1 MATTTTLS
9 AILPKFGRRI
19 GSYIGSFSTTTAVGG
34 TGSLTVVISTELRD
48 IGFTD
53 DDVLNDSFIKI
64 TSGNNL
70 NEVRLV
76 SDYTG
81 SSGTITVTGTD
92 LTGDSSTGTTFEIY
106 RYDPDQLRDSLNDAS
121 NQAFPSLFKRVDDR
135 SHTIAPGQARYA
147 RPSSIEPGYIRQ
159 VYLVPKIES
168 KTFSENVINDQ
179 NCDFE
184 ESSSALTDWTD
195 TANITAAVEADTT
208 SPNNFM
214 VYRGQRSAKL
224 TCATTS
230 TGTFTLSATDPTN
243 YESEELNFSI
253 WVYSKYASLVSPI
266 IQIDSDTATSGTAH
280 SGGGWERLTV
290 SATSSNVGSTI
301 KVGLTFASNS
311 GIYTVYADEAILTSG
326 SSETPKGYESVIFD
340 WTEEGDNLAFLT
352 APPSHYNLH
361 IVGCGALE
369 TLTSGADTI
378 TLEPHR
384 VNLLLDYA
392 ALTFFEGEL
401 DQSSTEDQNAI
412 LKQIT
417 HYRNKTQNGRGEMV
431 APSLKKNLLPAGNI
445 NSYGVI

>member
-9 AILPKFGRRI
+9 AILPKLGRRV
-19 GSYIGSFSTTTAVGG
+19 GAYIGSFTTTTAIAAN
-34 TGSLTVVISTELRD
+34 TSVVSTELTD
-48 IGFTD
+48 LGFTD

-76 SDYTG
+76 SDYTA
-81 SSGTITVTGTD
+81 SSGTITVTGTA
-92 LTGDSSTGTTFEIY
+92 LTSDSSTQATFEIY
-106 RYDPDQLRDSLNDAS
+106 RYDPDQLRDAINDAA
-121 NQAFPSLFKRVDDR
+121 NQAFPALFKRIDDR
-135 SHTIAPGQARYA
+135 THTVAPGQARYE

-159 VYLVPKIES
+159 VYIVPKIES
-168 KTFSENVINDQ
+168 KTFAENIINDQ
-179 NCDFE
+179 NCDME
-184 ESSSALTDWTD
+184 ASSSALTNWTD
-195 TANITAAVEADTT
+195 SANITAAVEADTT

-224 TCATTS
+224 TCAASS
-230 TGTFTLSATDPTN
+230 TGTFTLSVTDPTN

-253 WVYSKYASLVSPI
+253 WVYSKYADLVSPMV
-266 IQIDSDTATSGTAH
+266 QIDSDSAVTGTAH
-280 SGGGWERLTV
+280 SGGGWQRLTV
-290 SATSSNVGSTI
+290 STTSSNVGSTI
-301 KVGLTFASNS
+301 KVGLSFASNGS
-311 GIYTVYADEAILTSG
+311 IYTVYADEAILTSG
-326 SSETPKGYESVIFD
+326 PSEIPKGFESVIFD
-340 WTEEGDNLAFLT
+340 WTEEGDYLTFLT

-361 IVGCGALE
+361 VVGCGALE
-369 TLTSGADTI
+369 TLTAGADTI

-401 DQSSTEDQNAI
+401 DQTSAEDQNAI
-412 LKQIT
+412 LRQIT

-445 NSYGVI
+445 SSYGVV

>member
-9 AILPKFGRRI
+9 AILPKFGRRV
-19 GSYIGSFSTTTAVGG
+19 GAYIGSFTTTTAIAAN
-34 TGSLTVVISTELRD
+34 TSVVSTELTD
-48 IGFTD
+48 LGFTD

-70 NEVRLV
+70 NEVRLI
-76 SDYTG
+76 SDYTA
-81 SSGTITVTGTD
+81 SSGTITVTGTA
-92 LTGDSSTGTTFEIY
+92 LTSDSSTQATFEIY
-106 RYDPDQLRDSLNDAS
+106 RYDPDQLRDSINDAA
-121 NQAFPSLFKRVDDR
+121 NQAFPALFKRIDDR
-135 SHTIAPGQARYA
+135 THTVAPGQARYA

-159 VYLVPKIES
+159 VYIVPKIES
-168 KTFSENVINDQ
+168 KTFAENIINDQ
-179 NCDFE
+179 NCDME
-184 ESSSALTDWTD
+184 ASSSALTNWTD
-195 TANITAAVEADTT
+195 SANITAAVEADTT

-224 TCATTS
+224 TCAASS
-230 TGTFTLSATDPTN
+230 TGTFTLSVTDPTN

-253 WVYSKYASLVSPI
+253 WVYSKYADLVSPMV
-266 IQIDSDTATSGTAH
+266 QIDSDSVVTGTAH
-280 SGGGWERLTV
+280 SGGGWQRLTV
-290 SATSSNVGSTI
+290 STTSSNVGSTI
-301 KVGLTFASNS
+301 KVGLSFASNGS
-311 GIYTVYADEAILTSG
+311 IYTVYADEAILTSG
-326 SSETPKGYESVIFD
+326 PSETPKGFESVVFD
-340 WTEEGDNLAFLT
+340 WTEEGDHLAFLT

-369 TLTSGADTI
+369 TLTAGADTI

-401 DQSSTEDQNAI
+401 DQTSAEDQNAI
-412 LKQIT
+412 LRQIT

-445 NSYGVI
+445 SSYGVV

>member
-9 AILPKFGRRI
+9 AILPKLGRRV
-19 GSYIGSFSTTTAVGG
+19 GAYIGSFTTTTAIAAN
-34 TGSLTVVISTELRD
+34 TSVVSTELTD
-48 IGFTD
+48 LGFTD

-76 SDYTG
+76 SDYTA
-81 SSGTITVTGTD
+81 SSGTITVTGTA
-92 LTGDSSTGTTFEIY
+92 LTSDSSTQATFEIY
-106 RYDPDQLRDSLNDAS
+106 RYDPDQLRDAINDAA
-121 NQAFPSLFKRVDDR
+121 NQAFPALFKRIDDR
-135 SHTIAPGQARYA
+135 THTVAPGQARYE

-159 VYLVPKIES
+159 VYIVPKIES
-168 KTFSENVINDQ
+168 KTFAENIINDQ
-179 NCDFE
+179 NCDME
-184 ESSSALTDWTD
+184 ASSSALTNWTD
-195 TANITAAVEADTT
+195 SANITAAVEADTT

-224 TCATTS
+224 TCAASS
-230 TGTFTLSATDPTN
+230 TGTFTLSVTDPTN

-253 WVYSKYASLVSPI
+253 WVYSKYADLVSPMV
-266 IQIDSDTATSGTAH
+266 QIDSDSVVTGTAH
-280 SGGGWERLTV
+280 SGNGWQRLTV
-290 SATSSNVGSTI
+290 STTSSNVGSTI
-301 KVGLTFASNS
+301 KVGLSFASNGS
-311 GIYTVYADEAILTSG
+311 IYTVYADEAILTSG
-326 SSETPKGYESVIFD
+326 PSEIPKGFESVIFD
-340 WTEEGDNLAFLT
+340 WTEEGDYLTFLT

-361 IVGCGALE
+361 VVGCGALE
-369 TLTSGADTI
+369 TLTAGADTI

-401 DQSSTEDQNAI
+401 DQTSAEDQNAI
-412 LKQIT
+412 LRQIT

-445 NSYGVI
+445 SSYGVV

>member
-9 AILPKFGRRI
+9 AILPKLGRRV
-19 GSYIGSFSTTTAVGG
+19 GAYIGSFTTTTAIAAN
-34 TGSLTVVISTELRD
+34 TSVVSTELTD
-48 IGFTD
+48 LGFTD

-76 SDYTG
+76 SDYTA
-81 SSGTITVTGTD
+81 SSGTITVTGTA
-92 LTGDSSTGTTFEIY
+92 LTSDSSTQATFEIY
-106 RYDPDQLRDSLNDAS
+106 RYDPDQLRDAINDAA
-121 NQAFPSLFKRVDDR
+121 NQAFPALFKRIDDR
-135 SHTIAPGQARYA
+135 THTVAPGQARYE

-159 VYLVPKIES
+159 VYIVPKIES
-168 KTFSENVINDQ
+168 KTFAENIINDQ
-179 NCDFE
+179 NCDME
-184 ESSSALTDWTD
+184 ASSSALTNWTD
-195 TANITAAVEADTT
+195 SANITAAIEADTT

-224 TCATTS
+224 TCAASS
-230 TGTFTLSATDPTN
+230 TGTFTLSVTDPTN

-253 WVYSKYASLVSPI
+253 WVYSKYADLVSPMV
-266 IQIDSDTATSGTAH
+266 QIDSDSAVTGTAH
-280 SGGGWERLTV
+280 SGGGWQRLTV
-290 SATSSNVGSTI
+290 STTSSNVGSTI
-301 KVGLTFASNS
+301 KVGLSFASNGS
-311 GIYTVYADEAILTSG
+311 IYTVYADEAILTSG
-326 SSETPKGYESVIFD
+326 PSEIPKGFESVIFD
-340 WTEEGDNLAFLT
+340 WTEEGDYLTFLT

-361 IVGCGALE
+361 VVGCGALE
-369 TLTSGADTI
+369 TLTAGADTI

-401 DQSSTEDQNAI
+401 DQTSAEDQNAI
-412 LKQIT
+412 LRQIT

-445 NSYGVI
+445 SSYGVV

>member
-9 AILPKFGRRI
+9 AILPKLGRRV
-19 GSYIGSFSTTTAVGG
+19 GAYIGSFTTTTAIAAN
-34 TGSLTVVISTELRD
+34 TSVVSTELTD
-48 IGFTD
+48 LGFTD

-76 SDYTG
+76 SDYTA
-81 SSGTITVTGTD
+81 SSGTITVTGTA
-92 LTGDSSTGTTFEIY
+92 LTSDSSTQATFEIY
-106 RYDPDQLRDSLNDAS
+106 RYDPDQLRDAINDAA
-121 NQAFPSLFKRVDDR
+121 NQAFPALFKRIDDR
-135 SHTIAPGQARYA
+135 THTVAPGQARYE

-159 VYLVPKIES
+159 VYIVPKIES
-168 KTFSENVINDQ
+168 KTFAENIINDQ
-179 NCDFE
+179 NCDME
-184 ESSSALTDWTD
+184 ASSSALTNWTD
-195 TANITAAVEADTT
+195 SANITAAVEADTT

-224 TCATTS
+224 TCAASS
-230 TGTFTLSATDPTN
+230 TGTFTLSVTDPTN

-253 WVYSKYASLVSPI
+253 WVYSKYADLVSPMV
-266 IQIDSDTATSGTAH
+266 QIDSDSAVTGTAH
-280 SGGGWERLTV
+280 SGGGWQRLTV
-290 SATSSNVGSTI
+290 STTSSNVGSTI
-301 KVGLTFASNS
+301 KVGLNFASNGS
-311 GIYTVYADEAILTSG
+311 IYTVYADEAILTSG
-326 SSETPKGYESVIFD
+326 PSEIPKGFESVIFD
-340 WTEEGDNLAFLT
+340 WTEEGDYLTFLT

-361 IVGCGALE
+361 VGGCGALE
-369 TLTSGADTI
+369 TLTAGADTI

-401 DQSSTEDQNAI
+401 DQTSAEDQNAI
-412 LKQIT
+412 LRQIT

-445 NSYGVI
+445 SSYGVV

>member
-9 AILPKFGRRI
+9 AILPKFGRRV
-19 GSYIGSFSTTTAVGG
+19 GAYIGSFTTTTAIAAN
-34 TGSLTVVISTELRD
+34 TSVVSTELTD
-48 IGFTD
+48 LGFTD

-70 NEVRLV
+70 NEVRLI
-76 SDYTG
+76 SDYTA
-81 SSGTITVTGTD
+81 SSGTITVTGTA
-92 LTGDSSTGTTFEIY
+92 LTSDSSTQATFEIY
-106 RYDPDQLRDSLNDAS
+106 RYDPDQLRDAINDAA
-121 NQAFPSLFKRVDDR
+121 NQAFPALFKRIDDR
-135 SHTIAPGQARYA
+135 THTVAPGQARYE

-159 VYLVPKIES
+159 VYIVPKIES
-168 KTFSENVINDQ
+168 KTFAENIINDQ
-179 NCDFE
+179 NCDME
-184 ESSSALTDWTD
+184 ASSSALTNWTD
-195 TANITAAVEADTT
+195 SANITAAVEADTT

-224 TCATTS
+224 TCAASS
-230 TGTFTLSATDPTN
+230 TGTFTLSVTDPTN

-253 WVYSKYASLVSPI
+253 WVYSKYADLVSPMV
-266 IQIDSDTATSGTAH
+266 QIDSDSVVTGTAH
-280 SGGGWERLTV
+280 SGGGWKRLTV
-290 SATSSNVGSTI
+290 STTSSNVGSTI
-301 KVGLTFASNS
+301 KVGLSFASNGS
-311 GIYTVYADEAILTSG
+311 IYTVYADEAILTSG
-326 SSETPKGYESVIFD
+326 PSETPKGFESVVFD
-340 WTEEGDNLAFLT
+340 WTEEGDHLAFLT

-369 TLTSGADTI
+369 TLTAGADTI

-401 DQSSTEDQNAI
+401 DQTSAEDQNAI
-412 LKQIT
+412 LRQIT

-445 NSYGVI
+445 SSYGVV

>member
-9 AILPKFGRRI
+9 AILPKLGRRV
-19 GSYIGSFSTTTAVGG
+19 GAYIGSFTTTTAIAAN
-34 TGSLTVVISTELRD
+34 TSVVSTELTD
-48 IGFTD
+48 LGFTD

-70 NEVRLV
+70 NDVRLI
-76 SDYTG
+76 SDYTA
-81 SSGTITVTGTD
+81 SSGTITVTGTA
-92 LTGDSSTGTTFEIY
+92 LTSDSSTQATFEIY
-106 RYDPDQLRDSLNDAS
+106 RYDPDQLRDAVNDAA
-121 NQAFPSLFKRVDDR
+121 NQAFPALYKRIDDR
-135 SHTIAPGQARYA
+135 THTVAPGQARYE

-159 VYLVPKIES
+159 VYIVPKIES
-168 KTFSENVINDQ
+168 KTFAENIINDQ
-179 NCDFE
+179 NCDME
-184 ESSSALTDWTD
+184 ASSSALTNWTD
-195 TANITAAVEADTT
+195 SANITAAVEADTT

-224 TCATTS
+224 TCAASS
-230 TGTFTLSATDPTN
+230 TGTFTLSVTDPTN

-253 WVYSKYASLVSPI
+253 WVYSKYADLVSPMV
-266 IQIDSDTATSGTAH
+266 QIDSDSVVTGTAH
-280 SGGGWERLTV
+280 SGGGWQRLTV
-290 SATSSNVGSTI
+290 STTSSNVGSTI
-301 KVGLTFASNS
+301 KVGLNFASNGS
-311 GIYTVYADEAILTSG
+311 IYTVYADEAILTSG
-326 SSETPKGYESVIFD
+326 PSEIPKGFESVVFD
-340 WTEEGDNLAFLT
+340 WTEEGDYLAFLT

-369 TLTSGADTI
+369 TLTAGADTI

-401 DQSSTEDQNAI
+401 DQTSAEDQNAI
-412 LKQIT
+412 LRQIT

-445 NSYGVI
+445 SSYGVV

>member
-9 AILPKFGRRI
+9 AILPKFGRRV
-19 GSYIGSFSTTTAVGG
+19 GAYIGSFTTTTAIAANTSVVS
-34 TGSLTVVISTELRD
+34 TQLTDL
-48 IGFTD
+48 GFTD

-76 SDYTG
+76 SDYTA
-81 SSGTITVTGTD
+81 SSGTITVTGTA
-92 LTGDSSTGTTFEIY
+92 LTSDSSTQATFEIY
-106 RYDPDQLRDSLNDAS
+106 RYDPDQLRDAINDAA
-121 NQAFPSLFKRVDDR
+121 NQAFPALFKRIDDR
-135 SHTIAPGQARYA
+135 THTVAPGQARYE

-159 VYLVPKIES
+159 VYIVPKIES
-168 KTFSENVINDQ
+168 KTFAENIINDQ
-179 NCDFE
+179 NCDME
-184 ESSSALTDWTD
+184 VSSSALTNWTD
-195 TANITAAVEADTT
+195 SANITAAVEADTT

-224 TCATTS
+224 TCAASS
-230 TGTFTLSATDPTN
+230 TGTFTLSVTDPTN

-253 WVYSKYASLVSPI
+253 WVYSKYADLVSPMV
-266 IQIDSDTATSGTAH
+266 QIDSDSVVTGTAH
-280 SGGGWERLTV
+280 SGNGWQRLTV
-290 SATSSNVGSTI
+290 STTSSNVGSTI
-301 KVGLTFASNS
+301 KVGLSFASNGS
-311 GIYTVYADEAILTSG
+311 IYTVYADEAILTSG
-326 SSETPKGYESVIFD
+326 PSEIPKGFESVIFD
-340 WTEEGDNLAFLT
+340 WTEEGDYLTFLT

-361 IVGCGALE
+361 VVGCGALE
-369 TLTSGADTI
+369 TLTAGADTI

-401 DQSSTEDQNAI
+401 DQTSAEDQNAI
-412 LKQIT
+412 LRQIT

-445 NSYGVI
+445 SSYGVV

>member
-1 MATTTTLS
+1 MATTTTLA
-9 AILPKFGRRI
+9 AILPKLARRI
-19 GSYIGSFSTTTAVGG
+19 GSYIGSFTTTTAIGA

-53 DDVLNDSFIKI
+53 DDIVNDSFLKI

-70 NEVRLV
+70 NEVRLI

-81 SSGTITVTGTD
+81 SSGTMTVTGTD
-92 LTGDSSTGTTFEIY
+92 LTSDSGTQATFEIY
-106 RYDPDQLRDSLNDAS
+106 RYDPDQLRDAINDAA
-121 NQAFPSLFKRVDDR
+121 NQAFPALFKRVDDR
-135 SHTIAPGQARYA
+135 TLTGAPKQARYA
-147 RPSSIEPGYIRQ
+147 RPTTIEPGYVRQ
-159 VYLVPKIES
+159 VFYVPRVQA
-168 KTFSENVINDQ
+168 KTFSENILNDQ

-214 VYRGQRSAKL
+214 VYRDQRSAKL
-224 TCATTS
+224 TCAATS
-230 TGTFTLSATDPTN
+230 TGTFTISATNPTN

-253 WVYSKYASLVSPI
+253 WVYSRYASLVSPI

-280 SGGGWERLTV
+280 AGSGWERLTV
-290 SATSSNVGSTI
+290 SATATNVGSTI
-301 KVGLTFASNS
+301 KAGLTFASNS
-311 GIYTVYADEAILTSG
+311 VIYTVYADEAVLTAG
-326 SSETPKGYESVIFD
+326 PSEAPLGYEAIILD
-340 WTEEGDNLAFLT
+340 WYEEGDNLTFLS
-352 APPSHYNLH
+352 PPPHHHNIH
-361 IVGCGALE
+361 VVGCGALE

-401 DQSSTEDQNAI
+401 DQSSADDQNAI
-412 LKQIT
+412 LRQIT
-417 HYRNKTQNGRGEMV
+417 HYRNKTENGRGEMV
-431 APSLKKNLLPAGNI
+431 APSLKKNLLPAEG
-445 NSYGVI
+445 SGYVGVY

>member
-9 AILPKFGRRI
+9 AILPKLGRRV
-19 GSYIGSFSTTTAVGG
+19 GAYIGSFTTTTAIAAN
-34 TGSLTVVISTELRD
+34 TSVVSTELTD
-48 IGFTD
+48 LGFTD

-76 SDYTG
+76 SDYVA
-81 SSGTITVTGTD
+81 SSGTITVTGTA
-92 LTGDSSTGTTFEIY
+92 LTSDSSTQATFEIY
-106 RYDPDQLRDSLNDAS
+106 RYDPDQLRDAINDAA
-121 NQAFPSLFKRVDDR
+121 NQAFPALSKRIDDR
-135 SHTIAPGQARYA
+135 THTVAPGQARYE

-159 VYLVPKIES
+159 VYIVPKIES
-168 KTFSENVINDQ
+168 KTFAENIINDQ
-179 NCDFE
+179 NCDME
-184 ESSSALTDWTD
+184 ASSSALTNWTD
-195 TANITAAVEADTT
+195 SANITAAVEADTT

-224 TCATTS
+224 TCAASS
-230 TGTFTLSATDPTN
+230 TGTFTLSVTDPTN

-253 WVYSKYASLVSPI
+253 WVYSKYADLVSPMV
-266 IQIDSDTATSGTAH
+266 QIDSDSVVTGTAH
-280 SGGGWERLTV
+280 SGGGWQRLTV
-290 SATSSNVGSTI
+290 STTSSNVGSTI
-301 KVGLTFASNS
+301 KVGLSFASNGS
-311 GIYTVYADEAILTSG
+311 IYTVYADEAILTSG
-326 SSETPKGYESVIFD
+326 PSEIPKGYESVVFD
-340 WTEEGDNLAFLT
+340 WTEEGDYLAFLT

-401 DQSSTEDQNAI
+401 DQTSAEDQNAI
-412 LKQIT
+412 LRQIT

-445 NSYGVI
+445 SSYGVV

>member
-9 AILPKFGRRI
+9 AILPKLGRRV
-19 GSYIGSFSTTTAVGG
+19 GAYIGSFTTTTAIAAN
-34 TGSLTVVISTELRD
+34 TSVVSTELTD
-48 IGFTD
+48 LGFTD

-76 SDYTG
+76 SDYTA
-81 SSGTITVTGTD
+81 SSGTITVTGTA
-92 LTGDSSTGTTFEIY
+92 LTSDSSTQATFEIY
-106 RYDPDQLRDSLNDAS
+106 RYDPDQLRDAINDAA
-121 NQAFPSLFKRVDDR
+121 NQAFPALFKRIDDR
-135 SHTIAPGQARYA
+135 THTVAPGQARYE

-159 VYLVPKIES
+159 VYIVPKIES
-168 KTFSENVINDQ
+168 KTFAENIINDQ
-179 NCDFE
+179 NCDME
-184 ESSSALTDWTD
+184 ASSSALTNWTD
-195 TANITAAVEADTT
+195 SANITAAVEADTT

-224 TCATTS
+224 TCAASS
-230 TGTFTLSATDPTN
+230 TGTFTLSVTDPTN

-253 WVYSKYASLVSPI
+253 WVYSKYADLVSPMV
-266 IQIDSDTATSGTAH
+266 QIDSDSAVTGTAH
-280 SGGGWERLTV
+280 SGGGWQRLTV
-290 SATSSNVGSTI
+290 STTSSNVGSTI
-301 KVGLTFASNS
+301 KVGLNFASNGS
-311 GIYTVYADEAILTSG
+311 IYTVYADEAILTSG
-326 SSETPKGYESVIFD
+326 PSETPKGYESIVFD
-340 WTEEGDNLAFLT
+340 WTEEGDNLTFLS

-369 TLTSGADTI
+369 TLTAGADTI

-401 DQSSTEDQNAI
+401 DQTSAEDQNAI
-412 LKQIT
+412 LRQVT

-445 NSYGVI
+445 SSYGVL

>member
-9 AILPKFGRRI
+9 AILPKLGRRV
-19 GSYIGSFSTTTAVGG
+19 GAYIGSFTTTTAIAAN
-34 TGSLTVVISTELRD
+34 TSVVSTELTD
-48 IGFTD
+48 LGFTD

-76 SDYTG
+76 SDYVA
-81 SSGTITVTGTD
+81 SSGTITVTGTA
-92 LTGDSSTGTTFEIY
+92 LTSDSSTQATFEIY
-106 RYDPDQLRDSLNDAS
+106 RYDPDQLRDAINDAA
-121 NQAFPSLFKRVDDR
+121 NQAFPALYKRIDDR
-135 SHTIAPGQARYA
+135 THTVAPGQARYE

-159 VYLVPKIES
+159 VYIVPKIES
-168 KTFSENVINDQ
+168 KTFAENIINDQ
-179 NCDFE
+179 NCDME
-184 ESSSALTDWTD
+184 ASSSALTNWTD
-195 TANITAAVEADTT
+195 SANITAAVEADTT

-224 TCATTS
+224 TCAASS
-230 TGTFTLSATDPTN
+230 TGTFTLSVTDPTN

-253 WVYSKYASLVSPI
+253 WVYSKYADLVSPMV
-266 IQIDSDTATSGTAH
+266 QIDSDSVVTGTAH
-280 SGGGWERLTV
+280 SGGGWQRLTV
-290 SATSSNVGSTI
+290 STTSSNVGSTI
-301 KVGLTFASNS
+301 KVGLSFASNGS
-311 GIYTVYADEAILTSG
+311 IYTVYADEAILTSG
-326 SSETPKGYESVIFD
+326 PSEIPKGYESVVFD
-340 WTEEGDNLAFLT
+340 WTEEGDYLAFLT

-401 DQSSTEDQNAI
+401 DQTSAEDQNAI
-412 LKQIT
+412 LRQIT

-445 NSYGVI
+445 SSYGVV

>member
-9 AILPKFGRRI
+9 AILPKLGRRV
-19 GSYIGSFSTTTAVGG
+19 GAYIGSFTTTTAIAAN
-34 TGSLTVVISTELRD
+34 TSVVSTELTD
-48 IGFTD
+48 LGFTD

-70 NEVRLV
+70 NEVRLI
-76 SDYTG
+76 SDYVA
-81 SSGTITVTGTD
+81 SSGTITVTGTA
-92 LTGDSSTGTTFEIY
+92 LTSDSSTQATFEIY
-106 RYDPDQLRDSLNDAS
+106 RYDPDQLRDSINDAA
-121 NQAFPSLFKRVDDR
+121 NQAFPALFKRIDDR
-135 SHTIAPGQARYA
+135 THTVAPGQARYE

-159 VYLVPKIES
+159 VYIVPKIES
-168 KTFSENVINDQ
+168 KTFAENIINDQ
-179 NCDFE
+179 NCDME
-184 ESSSALTDWTD
+184 ASSSALTNWTD
-195 TANITAAVEADTT
+195 SANITAAVEADTT

-224 TCATTS
+224 TCAASS
-230 TGTFTLSATDPTN
+230 TGTFTLSVTDPTN

-253 WVYSKYASLVSPI
+253 WVYSKYADLVSPMV
-266 IQIDSDTATSGTAH
+266 QIDSDSVVTGTAH
-280 SGGGWERLTV
+280 SGGGWQRLTV
-290 SATSSNVGSTI
+290 STTSSNVGSTI
-301 KVGLTFASNS
+301 KVGLSFASNGS
-311 GIYTVYADEAILTSG
+311 IYTVYADEAILTSG
-326 SSETPKGYESVIFD
+326 PSEIPKGYESVVFD
-340 WTEEGDNLAFLT
+340 WTEEGDYLAFLT

-401 DQSSTEDQNAI
+401 DQTSAEDQNAI
-412 LKQIT
+412 LRQIT

-445 NSYGVI
+445 SSYGVV

>member
-9 AILPKFGRRI
+9 AILPKLGRRV
-19 GSYIGSFSTTTAVGG
+19 GAYIGSFTTTTAIAAN
-34 TGSLTVVISTELRD
+34 TSVVSTELTD
-48 IGFTD
+48 LGFTD

-76 SDYTG
+76 SDYTA
-81 SSGTITVTGTD
+81 SSGTITVTGTA
-92 LTGDSSTGTTFEIY
+92 LTSDSSTQATFEIY
-106 RYDPDQLRDSLNDAS
+106 RYDPDQLRDAINDAA
-121 NQAFPSLFKRVDDR
+121 NQAFPALFKRIDDR
-135 SHTIAPGQARYA
+135 THTVAPGQARYE

-159 VYLVPKIES
+159 VYIVPKIES
-168 KTFSENVINDQ
+168 KTFAENIINDQ
-179 NCDFE
+179 NCDME
-184 ESSSALTDWTD
+184 ASSSALTNWTD
-195 TANITAAVEADTT
+195 SANITAAVEADTT

-224 TCATTS
+224 TCAASS
-230 TGTFTLSATDPTN
+230 TGTFTLSVTDPTN

-253 WVYSKYASLVSPI
+253 WVYSKYADLVSPMV
-266 IQIDSDTATSGTAH
+266 QIDSDSAVTGTAH
-280 SGGGWERLTV
+280 SGGGWQRLTV
-290 SATSSNVGSTI
+290 STTSSNVGSTI
-301 KVGLTFASNS
+301 KVGLNFASNGS
-311 GIYTVYADEAILTSG
+311 IYTVYADEAILTSG
-326 SSETPKGYESVIFD
+326 PSEIPKGFESVIFD
-340 WTEEGDNLAFLT
+340 WTEEGDYLTFLT

-361 IVGCGALE
+361 VVGCGALE
-369 TLTSGADTI
+369 TLTAGADTI

-401 DQSSTEDQNAI
+401 DQTSAEDQNAI
-412 LKQIT
+412 LRQIT

-445 NSYGVI
+445 SSYGVV

>member
-9 AILPKFGRRI
+9 TILPKLARRV
-19 GSYIGSFSTTTAVGG
+19 GAYIGSFSTTTAIGG
-34 TGSLTVVISTELRD
+34 TGSLTVIISTELRD
-48 IGFTD
+48 IGFVD
-53 DDVLNDSFIKI
+53 DDVLNDSFLKI

-70 NEVRLV
+70 NEVRLI

-81 SSGTITVTGTD
+81 SNGTITITGTD

-106 RYDPDQLRDSLNDAS
+106 RYDPDQLRDAINDAA
-121 NQAFPSLFKRVDDR
+121 NQAFPALFKRIDDR
-135 SHTIAPGQARYA
+135 THTVAPHQARYE

-159 VYLVPKIES
+159 VYLVPKIEA
-168 KTFSENVINDQ
+168 KTFSENVLNDQ

-184 ESSSALTDWTD
+184 ESSSSLTDWTD
-195 TANITAAVEADTT
+195 SANITAAVEADTT

-224 TCATTS
+224 TCAATS
-230 TGTFTLSATDPTN
+230 TGTFTISASNPTN

-266 IQIDSDTATSGTAH
+266 IQIDSDTAVSGTAH

-290 SATSSNVGSTI
+290 STTSSNVGSTI
-301 KVGLTFASNS
+301 KAGLTFASNS
-311 GIYTVYADEAILTSG
+311 AIYTVYADEAILTSG
-326 SSETPKGYESVIFD
+326 SSETPKGYEHVILD
-340 WTEEGDNLAFLT
+340 WAEEGDDLLFLT

-384 VNLLLDYA
+384 VNLLLDYS

-401 DQSSTEDQNAI
+401 DQSSLEDQGAM
-412 LKQIT
+412 LRQIT
-417 HYRNKTQNGRGEMV
+417 HYRNKTQNGRGEMIS
-431 APSLKKNLLPAGNI
+431 PSLKKNLLPAGGI
-445 NSYGVI
+445 TSYGVV

>member
-9 AILPKFGRRI
+9 AILPKFGRRVGAYI
-19 GSYIGSFSTTTAVGG
+19 GSYSTTTAITTNTSIVS
-34 TGSLTVVISTELRD
+34 TGLRD
-48 IGFTD
+48 LGFTD

-70 NEVRLV
+70 NDVRLI

-81 SSGTITVTGTD
+81 SSGTITVTGTN
-92 LTGDSSTGTTFEIY
+92 LTADGSTGTTFEIY
-106 RYDPDQLRDSLNDAS
+106 RYDPDQLKDAVNDAA
-121 NQAFPSLFKRVDDR
+121 NQAFPALFKRVDDR
-135 SHTIAPGQARYA
+135 TLTVAPGQARYA

-184 ESSSALTDWTD
+184 ESSSSLTDWTD

-224 TCATTS
+224 TCAATS

-253 WVYSKYASLVSPI
+253 WVYSQYADLVSPI

-290 SATSSNVGSTI
+290 SSTSSNVGSTI

-311 GIYTVYADEAILTSG
+311 AIYTVYADEAILTSG
-326 SSETPKGYESVIFD
+326 PSETPKGYEAIVLD
-340 WTEEGDNLAFLT
+340 WVEEGDNLTFLT
-352 APPSHYNLH
+352 APPSQYNLH
-361 IVGCGALE
+361 VVGCGALE
-369 TLTSGADTI
+369 TLSSGADTI

-384 VNLLLDYA
+384 VNLLIDYA

-401 DQSSTEDQNAI
+401 DQSSLEDQGAM
-412 LKQIT
+412 LRQIT
-417 HYRNKTQNGRGEMV
+417 HYRNKTENGRGEMV
-431 APSLKKNLLPAGNI
+431 APSLKKNLLPSGGI
-445 NSYGVI
+445 TSYGVL

>member
-9 AILPKFGRRI
+9 AILPKFGRRV
-19 GSYIGSFSTTTAVGG
+19 GAYIGSFTTTTAIAAN
-34 TGSLTVVISTELRD
+34 TSVVSTELTD
-48 IGFTD
+48 LGFTD

-70 NEVRLV
+70 NDVRLI
-76 SDYTG
+76 SDYTA
-81 SSGTITVTGTD
+81 SSGTITVTGTA
-92 LTGDSSTGTTFEIY
+92 LTSDSSTQATFEIY
-106 RYDPDQLRDSLNDAS
+106 RYDPDQLRDAVNDAA
-121 NQAFPSLFKRVDDR
+121 NQAFPALYKRIDDR
-135 SHTIAPGQARYA
+135 THTVAPGQARYE

-159 VYLVPKIES
+159 VYIVPKIES
-168 KTFSENVINDQ
+168 KTFAENIINDQ
-179 NCDFE
+179 NCDME
-184 ESSSALTDWTD
+184 ASSSALTNWTD
-195 TANITAAVEADTT
+195 SANITAAVEADTT

-224 TCATTS
+224 TCAASS
-230 TGTFTLSATDPTN
+230 TGTFTLSVTDPTN

-253 WVYSKYASLVSPI
+253 WVYSKYADLVSPMV
-266 IQIDSDTATSGTAH
+266 QIDSDSVVTGTAH
-280 SGGGWERLTV
+280 SGGGWQRLTV
-290 SATSSNVGSTI
+290 STTSSNVGSTI
-301 KVGLTFASNS
+301 KVGLSFASNGS
-311 GIYTVYADEAILTSG
+311 IYTVYADEAILTSG
-326 SSETPKGYESVIFD
+326 PSEIPKGFESVVFD
-340 WTEEGDNLAFLT
+340 WTEEGDYLAFLT

-369 TLTSGADTI
+369 TLTAGADTI

-401 DQSSTEDQNAI
+401 DQTSAEDQNAI
-412 LKQIT
+412 LRQIT

-445 NSYGVI
+445 SSYGVV

>member
-9 AILPKFGRRI
+9 AILPKFGRRVGAYI
-19 GSYIGSFSTTTAVGG
+19 GSYSTTTAITTNTSIVS
-34 TGSLTVVISTELRD
+34 TGLRD
-48 IGFTD
+48 LGFTD

-70 NEVRLV
+70 NDVRLI

-81 SSGTITVTGTD
+81 SSGTITVTGTN
-92 LTGDSSTGTTFEIY
+92 LTADGSTGTTFEIY
-106 RYDPDQLRDSLNDAS
+106 RYDPDQLKDAVNDAA
-121 NQAFPSLFKRVDDR
+121 NQAFPALFKRVDDR
-135 SHTIAPGQARYA
+135 TLTVAPGQARYA

-184 ESSSALTDWTD
+184 ESSSSLTDWTD

-224 TCATTS
+224 TCAATS

-253 WVYSKYASLVSPI
+253 WVYSQYADLVSPI

-290 SATSSNVGSTI
+290 SSTSSNVGSTI

-311 GIYTVYADEAILTSG
+311 AIYTAYADEAILTSG
-326 SSETPKGYESVIFD
+326 PSETPKGYEAIVLD
-340 WTEEGDNLAFLT
+340 WVEEGDNLTFLT
-352 APPSHYNLH
+352 APPSQYNLH
-361 IVGCGALE
+361 VVGCGALE
-369 TLTSGADTI
+369 TLSSGADTI

-384 VNLLLDYA
+384 VNLLIDYA

-401 DQSSTEDQNAI
+401 DQSSLEDQGAM
-412 LKQIT
+412 LRQIT
-417 HYRNKTQNGRGEMV
+417 HYRNKTENGRGEMV
-431 APSLKKNLLPAGNI
+431 APSLKKNLLPSGGI
-445 NSYGVI
+445 TSYGVL

>member
-9 AILPKFGRRI
+9 AILPKLGRRV
-19 GSYIGSFSTTTAVGG
+19 GAYIGSFTTTTAIAAN
-34 TGSLTVVISTELRD
+34 TSVVSTELTD
-48 IGFTD
+48 LGFTD

-76 SDYTG
+76 SDYVA
-81 SSGTITVTGTD
+81 SSGTITVTGTA
-92 LTGDSSTGTTFEIY
+92 LTSDSSTQATFEIY
-106 RYDPDQLRDSLNDAS
+106 RYDPDQLKDAINDAA
-121 NQAFPSLFKRVDDR
+121 NQAFPALYKRIDDR
-135 SHTIAPGQARYA
+135 THTVAPGQARYE

-159 VYLVPKIES
+159 VYIVPKIES
-168 KTFSENVINDQ
+168 KTFAENIINDQ
-179 NCDFE
+179 NCDME
-184 ESSSALTDWTD
+184 ASSSALTNWTD
-195 TANITAAVEADTT
+195 SANITAAVEADTT

-224 TCATTS
+224 TCAASS
-230 TGTFTLSATDPTN
+230 TGTFTLSVTDPTN

-253 WVYSKYASLVSPI
+253 WVYSKYADLVSPMV
-266 IQIDSDTATSGTAH
+266 QIDSDSVVTGTAH
-280 SGGGWERLTV
+280 SGGGWQRLTV
-290 SATSSNVGSTI
+290 STTSSNVGSTI
-301 KVGLTFASNS
+301 KVGLSFASNGS
-311 GIYTVYADEAILTSG
+311 IYTVYADEAILTSG
-326 SSETPKGYESVIFD
+326 PSEIPKGYESVVFD
-340 WTEEGDNLAFLT
+340 WTEEGDYLAFLT

-401 DQSSTEDQNAI
+401 DQTSAEDQNAI
-412 LKQIT
+412 LRQIT

-445 NSYGVI
+445 SSYGVV

>member
-9 AILPKFGRRI
+9 AILPKLGRRV
-19 GSYIGSFSTTTAVGG
+19 GAYIGSFTTTTAIAAN
-34 TGSLTVVISTELRD
+34 TSVVSTELTD
-48 IGFTD
+48 LGFTD

-76 SDYTG
+76 SDYTA
-81 SSGTITVTGTD
+81 SSGTITVTGTA
-92 LTGDSSTGTTFEIY
+92 LTSDSSTQATFEIY
-106 RYDPDQLRDSLNDAS
+106 RYDPDQLRDAINDAA
-121 NQAFPSLFKRVDDR
+121 NQAFPALFKRIDDR
-135 SHTIAPGQARYA
+135 THTVAPGQARYE

-159 VYLVPKIES
+159 VYIVPKIES
-168 KTFSENVINDQ
+168 KTFAENIINDQ
-179 NCDFE
+179 NCDME
-184 ESSSALTDWTD
+184 VSSSALTNWTD
-195 TANITAAVEADTT
+195 SANITAAVEADTT

-224 TCATTS
+224 TCAASS
-230 TGTFTLSATDPTN
+230 TGTFTLSVTDPTN

-253 WVYSKYASLVSPI
+253 WVYSKYADLVSPMV
-266 IQIDSDTATSGTAH
+266 QIDSDSVVTGTAH
-280 SGGGWERLTV
+280 SGNGWQRLTV
-290 SATSSNVGSTI
+290 STTSSNVGSTI
-301 KVGLTFASNS
+301 KVGLSFASN
-311 GIYTVYADEAILTSG
+311 GAIYTVYADEAILTSG
-326 SSETPKGYESVIFD
+326 PSEIPKGFESVIFD
-340 WTEEGDNLAFLT
+340 WTEEGDYLTFLT

-361 IVGCGALE
+361 VVGCGALE
-369 TLTSGADTI
+369 TLTAGADTI

-401 DQSSTEDQNAI
+401 DQTSAEDQNAI
-412 LKQIT
+412 LRQIT

-445 NSYGVI
+445 SSYGVV

>member
-9 AILPKFGRRI
+9 AILPKLGRRV
-19 GSYIGSFSTTTAVGG
+19 GAYIGSFTTTTAIAAN
-34 TGSLTVVISTELRD
+34 TSVVSTELTD
-48 IGFTD
+48 LGFTD

-70 NEVRLV
+70 NDVRLI
-76 SDYTG
+76 SDYTA
-81 SSGTITVTGTD
+81 SSGTITVTGTA
-92 LTGDSSTGTTFEIY
+92 LTSDSSTQATFEIY
-106 RYDPDQLRDSLNDAS
+106 RYDPDQLRDAVNDAA
-121 NQAFPSLFKRVDDR
+121 NQSFPALYKRIDDR
-135 SHTIAPGQARYA
+135 THTVAPGQARYE

-159 VYLVPKIES
+159 VYIVPKIES
-168 KTFSENVINDQ
+168 KTFAENIINDQ
-179 NCDFE
+179 NCDME
-184 ESSSALTDWTD
+184 ASSSALTNWTD
-195 TANITAAVEADTT
+195 SANITAAVEADTT

-224 TCATTS
+224 TCAASS
-230 TGTFTLSATDPTN
+230 TGTFTLSVTDPTN

-253 WVYSKYASLVSPI
+253 WVYSKYADLVSPMV
-266 IQIDSDTATSGTAH
+266 QIDSDSVVTGTAH
-280 SGGGWERLTV
+280 SGGGWQRLTV
-290 SATSSNVGSTI
+290 STTSSNVGSTI
-301 KVGLTFASNS
+301 KVGLSFASNGS
-311 GIYTVYADEAILTSG
+311 IYTVYADEAILTSG
-326 SSETPKGYESVIFD
+326 PSEIPKGFESVVFD
-340 WTEEGDNLAFLT
+340 WTEEGDYLAFLT

-369 TLTSGADTI
+369 TLTAGADTI

-401 DQSSTEDQNAI
+401 DQTSAEDQNAI
-412 LKQIT
+412 LRQIT

-445 NSYGVI
+445 SSYGVV

>member
-1 MATTTTLS
+1 MATTTALS
-9 AILPKFGRRI
+9 AILPQLGRRI
-19 GSYIGSFSTTTAVGG
+19 GSYIGSFSTTTAIGG

-53 DDVLNDSFIKI
+53 DDVLNDSFLKI

-70 NEVRLV
+70 NEVRLI

-81 SSGTITVTGTD
+81 SSGTITLTGTD
-92 LTGDSSTGTTFEIY
+92 LTGDGSTGTTFEIY
-106 RYDPDQLRDSLNDAS
+106 RYDPDQLRDSLNDAAR
-121 NQAFPSLFKRVDDR
+121 QAFPALFKRVDDR
-135 SHTIAPGQARYA
+135 AHTVAPGQARYA
-147 RPSSIEPGYIRQ
+147 RPSTIEPGYIRQ

-168 KTFSENVINDQ
+168 KTYSENILKDQ

-184 ESSSALTDWTD
+184 ESSSALTDWSD
-195 TANITAAVEADTT
+195 SANITDAVEADTT
-208 SPNNFM
+208 TPNNFM
-214 VYRGQRSAKL
+214 VYRGDQSAKL
-224 TCATTS
+224 TCAATS
-230 TGTFTLSATDPTN
+230 TGTFTISVTDPTN

-290 SATSSNVGSTI
+290 SATASNIGSTI
-301 KVGLTFASNS
+301 KAGLTFASNS
-311 GIYTVYADEAILTSG
+311 AIYTVYADEAILTSG
-326 SSETPKGYESVIFD
+326 PSEVPIAYEAIVFD
-340 WTEEGDNLAFLT
+340 WSEEGDNLVFNT
-352 APPSHYNLH
+352 QQPSHYNLH

-369 TLTSGADTI
+369 TLTAGADTI

-384 VNLLLDYA
+384 VNLLVDYA

-401 DQSSTEDQNAI
+401 DQTSAEDQNAI
-412 LKQIT
+412 LRQIT

-431 APSLKKNLLPAGNI
+431 APTLKKNLLPAAGST
-445 NSYGVI
+445 SYGIY

>member
-9 AILPKFGRRI
+9 AILPKLGRRV
-19 GSYIGSFSTTTAVGG
+19 GAYIGSFTTTTAIAAN
-34 TGSLTVVISTELRD
+34 TSVVSTELTD
-48 IGFTD
+48 LGFTD

-76 SDYTG
+76 SDYTA
-81 SSGTITVTGTD
+81 SSGTITVTGTA
-92 LTGDSSTGTTFEIY
+92 LTSDSSTQATFEIY
-106 RYDPDQLRDSLNDAS
+106 RYDPDQLRDAINDAA
-121 NQAFPSLFKRVDDR
+121 NQAFPALFKRIDDR
-135 SHTIAPGQARYA
+135 THTVAPGQARYE

-159 VYLVPKIES
+159 VYIVPKIES
-168 KTFSENVINDQ
+168 KTFAENIINDQ
-179 NCDFE
+179 NCDME
-184 ESSSALTDWTD
+184 ASSSALTNWTD
-195 TANITAAVEADTT
+195 SANITAAVEADTT

-224 TCATTS
+224 TCAASS
-230 TGTFTLSATDPTN
+230 TGTFTLSVTDPTN

-253 WVYSKYASLVSPI
+253 WVYSKYADLVSPMV
-266 IQIDSDTATSGTAH
+266 QIDSDSVVTGTAH
-280 SGGGWERLTV
+280 SGNGWQRLTV
-290 SATSSNVGSTI
+290 STTSSNVGSTI
-301 KVGLTFASNS
+301 KVGLNFASNGS
-311 GIYTVYADEAILTSG
+311 IYTVYADEAILTSG
-326 SSETPKGYESVIFD
+326 PSEIPKGFESVIFD
-340 WTEEGDNLAFLT
+340 WTEEGDYLTFLT

-361 IVGCGALE
+361 VVGCGALE
-369 TLTSGADTI
+369 TLTAGADTI

-401 DQSSTEDQNAI
+401 DQTSAEDQNAI
-412 LKQIT
+412 LRQIT

-445 NSYGVI
+445 SSYGVV

>member
-9 AILPKFGRRI
+9 AILPKFGRRV
-19 GSYIGSFSTTTAVGG
+19 GAYIGSFTTTTAIAAN
-34 TGSLTVVISTELRD
+34 TSVVSTELTD
-48 IGFTD
+48 LGFTD

-70 NEVRLV
+70 NDVRLI
-76 SDYTG
+76 SDYTA
-81 SSGTITVTGTD
+81 SSGTITVTGTA
-92 LTGDSSTGTTFEIY
+92 LTSDSSTQATFEIY
-106 RYDPDQLRDSLNDAS
+106 RYDPDQLRDAINDAA
-121 NQAFPSLFKRVDDR
+121 NQAFPALYKRIDDR
-135 SHTIAPGQARYA
+135 THTVAPGQARYA

-159 VYLVPKIES
+159 VYIVPKIES
-168 KTFSENVINDQ
+168 KTFAENIINDQ
-179 NCDFE
+179 NCDME
-184 ESSSALTDWTD
+184 ASSSALTNWTD
-195 TANITAAVEADTT
+195 SANITAAVEADTT

-224 TCATTS
+224 TCAASS
-230 TGTFTLSATDPTN
+230 TGTFTLSVTDPTN

-253 WVYSKYASLVSPI
+253 WVYSKYADLVSPMV
-266 IQIDSDTATSGTAH
+266 QIDSDSVVTGTAH
-280 SGGGWERLTV
+280 SGGGWQRLTV
-290 SATSSNVGSTI
+290 STTSSNVGSTI
-301 KVGLTFASNS
+301 KVGLSFASNGS
-311 GIYTVYADEAILTSG
+311 IYTVYADEAILTSG
-326 SSETPKGYESVIFD
+326 PSEIPKGYESVVFD
-340 WTEEGDNLAFLT
+340 WTEEGDYLAFLT

-369 TLTSGADTI
+369 TLTAGADTI

-401 DQSSTEDQNAI
+401 DQTSAEDQNAI
-412 LKQIT
+412 LRQIT

-445 NSYGVI
+445 SSYGVV

>member
-9 AILPKFGRRI
+9 AILTKLGRRV
-19 GSYIGSFSTTTAVGG
+19 GAYIGSFTTTTAIAAN
-34 TGSLTVVISTELRD
+34 TSVVSTELTD
-48 IGFTD
+48 LGFTD

-76 SDYTG
+76 SDYTA
-81 SSGTITVTGTD
+81 SSGTITVTGTA
-92 LTGDSSTGTTFEIY
+92 LTSDSSTQATFEIY
-106 RYDPDQLRDSLNDAS
+106 RYDPDQLRDAINDAA
-121 NQAFPSLFKRVDDR
+121 NQAFPALFKRIDDR
-135 SHTIAPGQARYA
+135 THTVAPGQARYE

-159 VYLVPKIES
+159 VYIVPKIES
-168 KTFSENVINDQ
+168 KTFAENIINDQ
-179 NCDFE
+179 NCDME
-184 ESSSALTDWTD
+184 VSSSALTNWTD
-195 TANITAAVEADTT
+195 SANITAAVEADTT

-224 TCATTS
+224 TCAASS
-230 TGTFTLSATDPTN
+230 TGTFTLSVTDPTN

-253 WVYSKYASLVSPI
+253 WVYSKYADLVSPMV
-266 IQIDSDTATSGTAH
+266 QIDSDSVVTGTAH
-280 SGGGWERLTV
+280 SGNGWQRLTV
-290 SATSSNVGSTI
+290 STTSSNVGSTI
-301 KVGLTFASNS
+301 KVGLSFASNGS
-311 GIYTVYADEAILTSG
+311 IYTVYADEAILTSG
-326 SSETPKGYESVIFD
+326 PSEIPKGFESVIFD
-340 WTEEGDNLAFLT
+340 WTEEGDYLTFLT

-361 IVGCGALE
+361 VVGCGALE
-369 TLTSGADTI
+369 TLTAGADTI

-401 DQSSTEDQNAI
+401 DQTSAEDQNAI
-412 LKQIT
+412 LRQIT

-445 NSYGVI
+445 SSYGVV

>member
-9 AILPKFGRRI
+9 AILPKFGRRV
-19 GSYIGSFSTTTAVGG
+19 GAYIGSFTTTTAIAAN
-34 TGSLTVVISTELRD
+34 TSVVSTELTD
-48 IGFTD
+48 LGFTD

-70 NEVRLV
+70 NEVRLI
-76 SDYTG
+76 SDYTA
-81 SSGTITVTGTD
+81 SSGTITVTGTA
-92 LTGDSSTGTTFEIY
+92 LTSDSSTQATFEIY
-106 RYDPDQLRDSLNDAS
+106 RYDPDQLRDAINDAA
-121 NQAFPSLFKRVDDR
+121 NQAFPALFKRIDDR
-135 SHTIAPGQARYA
+135 THTVAPGQARYE

-159 VYLVPKIES
+159 VYIVPKIES
-168 KTFSENVINDQ
+168 KTFAENIINDQ
-179 NCDFE
+179 NCDME
-184 ESSSALTDWTD
+184 ASSSALTNWTD
-195 TANITAAVEADTT
+195 SANITAAVEADTT

-224 TCATTS
+224 TCAASS
-230 TGTFTLSATDPTN
+230 TGTFTLSVTDPTN

-253 WVYSKYASLVSPI
+253 WVYSKYADLVSPMV
-266 IQIDSDTATSGTAH
+266 QIDSDSVVTGTAH
-280 SGGGWERLTV
+280 SGGGWQRLTV
-290 SATSSNVGSTI
+290 STTSSNVGSTI
-301 KVGLTFASNS
+301 KVGLSFASNGS
-311 GIYTVYADEAILTSG
+311 IYTVYADEAILTSG
-326 SSETPKGYESVIFD
+326 PSETPKGFESVVFD
-340 WTEEGDNLAFLT
+340 WTEEGDHLAFLT

-369 TLTSGADTI
+369 TLTAGADTI

-401 DQSSTEDQNAI
+401 DQTSAEDQNAI
-412 LKQIT
+412 LRQIT

-445 NSYGVI
+445 SSYGVV

>member
-9 AILPKFGRRI
+9 AILPKFGRRV
-19 GSYIGSFSTTTAVGG
+19 GAYIGSFTTTTAIAAN
-34 TGSLTVVISTELRD
+34 TSVVSTELTD
-48 IGFTD
+48 LGFTD

-76 SDYTG
+76 SDYTA
-81 SSGTITVTGTD
+81 SSGTITVTGTA
-92 LTGDSSTGTTFEIY
+92 LTSDSSTQATFEIY
-106 RYDPDQLRDSLNDAS
+106 RYDPDQLRDAINDAA
-121 NQAFPSLFKRVDDR
+121 NQAFPALFKRIDDR
-135 SHTIAPGQARYA
+135 SHTVAPGQARYA

-159 VYLVPKIES
+159 VYIVPKIQAKS
-168 KTFSENVINDQ
+168 FSENIIKDQ
-179 NCDFE
+179 NCDME
-184 ESSSALTDWTD
+184 ADSSSLTNWTD
-195 TANITAAVEADTT
+195 SANITAAVEIDTT

-214 VYRGQRSAKL
+214 VYRDEQSAKL
-224 TCATTS
+224 TCAASS
-230 TGTFTLSATDPTN
+230 TGTFTLSVTDPTN

-253 WVYSKYASLVSPI
+253 WVYSKYADLVSPMV
-266 IQIDSDTATSGTAH
+266 QIDSDSAVTGTAH
-280 SGGGWERLTV
+280 SGGGWQRLTV
-290 SATSSNVGSTI
+290 STTSSNVGSTI
-301 KVGLTFASNS
+301 KVGLNFASNGS
-311 GIYTVYADEAILTSG
+311 IYTVYADEAILTSG
-326 SSETPKGYESVIFD
+326 PSETPKGYESIVFD
-340 WTEEGDNLAFLT
+340 WTEEGDNLTFLS

-369 TLTSGADTI
+369 TLTAGADTI

-401 DQSSTEDQNAI
+401 DQTSAEDQNAI
-412 LKQIT
+412 LRQVT

-445 NSYGVI
+445 SSYGVL

>member
-1 MATTTTLS
+1 MATTTTL
-9 AILPKFGRRI
+9 ATILPKFARRI
-19 GSYIGSFSTTTAVGG
+19 GSYIGSFSTTTAIGA
-34 TGSLTVVISTELRD
+34 TGSLTVIISTELRD
-48 IGFTD
+48 VGFSD
-53 DDVLNDSFIKI
+53 DDVLNDSFLKI

-70 NEVRLV
+70 NEVRLI

-92 LTGDSSTGTTFEIY
+92 LTSDSSTGTTFEIY
-106 RYDPDQLRDSLNDAS
+106 RYDPNQLRDAVNDAAH
-121 NQAFPSLFKRVDDR
+121 QAFPALFKRVDDR
-135 SHTIAPGQARYA
+135 TLTIAPGQARYA

-159 VYLVPKIES
+159 VYMVPKIEA
-168 KTFSENVINDQ
+168 KTFSENIINDQ

-195 TANITAAVEADTT
+195 SANITDAVEADTT

-224 TCATTS
+224 TCAATS

-266 IQIDSDTATSGTAH
+266 IQIDSDTATSGSSH

-311 GIYTVYADEAILTSG
+311 AIYTVYADEAILTSG
-326 SSETPKGYESVIFD
+326 PSETPKGYEEIIFD
-340 WTEEGDNLAFLT
+340 WSEEGDNLLFLT

-361 IVGCGALE
+361 LVGCGALE

-384 VNLLLDYA
+384 ANLLIDYA

-401 DQSSTEDQNAI
+401 DQSSSEDQNAI
-412 LKQIT
+412 LRQIT

-431 APSLKKNLLPAGNI
+431 APSLKKNLLPAGNK
-445 NSYGVI
+445 NTYGVL